1 METLTLPE
9 PAATLWKKIGPRLED
24 AMREILGDNERWTMT
39 GGTILTARYK
49 HRSSTDIDLQL
60 APSAADRLIA
70 KRCPHFMTSMTEL
83 GATGGYQGVRQ
94 IVISFPRSELDL
106 WQRKKGDERHPEGSE
121 REARIDGRA
130 EHVESNAQILHGKAK
145 RAGRKAPVRDLYD
158 FAVAIEIDRQSLET
172 AINLEPLEEMTTLRK
187 KWRDTAQTYAKDA
200 KTDIKNV
207 PERFAHIQANP
218 ADHAAQATENATWT
232 AADLHYE
239 NRRLKWRTK
248 CHDGTTNT
256 QATNA
261 PNAAG
266 LRDWMKQTGV
276 DRFIELNE
284 PTQADAITSSAIQ
297 IAERGPTGSKTIWS
311 ITRDPG
317 FDPGDR
323 NGHGG
328 PGGRSEAPGETG
340 PGDAEGKG
348 PQMVPA
354 DPANMMIGG
363 GPTAESI
370 TRPSAQTQTPQQ
382 SRGPNPNRSTRRRGS
397 GSTPPR

>member
-24 AMREILGDNERWTMT
+24 AMREILGGNERWTLT

-121 REARIDGRA
+121 RETRIDGRA

-145 RAGRKAPVRDLYD
+145 RASRKAPVRDLYD
-158 FAVAIEIDRQSLET
+158 FAVAMEIDRQSLET
-172 AINLEPLEEMTTLRK
+172 AINLEPLEEMATLRK
-187 KWRDTAQTYAKDA
+187 KWRDTARTYARDA
-200 KTDIKNV
+200 ETDISNV
-207 PERFAHIQANP
+207 PERFTYIQADP
-218 ADHAAQATENATWT
+218 AGHAAQATENATWT

-239 NRRLKWRTK
+239 NGRLEWRTE
-248 CHDGTTNT
+248 CHDGTTST

-261 PNAAG
+261 RNAAG
-266 LRDWMKQTGV
+266 LRDWMRQTGV

-284 PTQADAITSSAIQ
+284 PTRADAITASAIR
-297 IAERGPTGSKTIWS
+297 IAERGPTRSETIWS
-311 ITRDPG
+311 ITRGPG
-317 FDPGDR
+317 FLPGDT
-323 NGHGG
+323 NG
-328 PGGRSEAPGETG
+328 PGGSREVPEDPG
-340 PGDAEGKG
+340 
-348 PQMVPA
+348 
-354 DPANMMIGG
+354 
-363 GPTAESI
+363 
-370 TRPSAQTQTPQQ
+370 
-382 SRGPNPNRSTRRRGS
+382 RST
-397 GSTPPR
+397 P